1 MANFC
6 LHGTL
11 LFRSDNYAEL
21 QAAGYAVLGCS
32 ADTPELQ
39 SMWKDKQSFPYDLLC
54 DQDRTFVSA
63 VGMAKS
69 GSGVKRGNVV
79 VGPDGVVVQSGL
91 FSPADSVAA
100 AVALANG
107 GGGAGS

>member
-1 MANFC
+1 MRC
-6 LHGTL
+6 GL
-11 LFRSDNYAEL
+11 LPML
-21 QAAGYAVLGCS
+21 
-32 ADTPELQ
+32 ELQ
-39 SMWKDKQSFPYDLLC
+39 SMWKDKQSAFLRFMY
-54 DQDRTFVSA
+54 DQDRTWNG